1 MGQRRYGPTLDAGV
15 VIVEKDAERTITPSQ
30 LGSTAYTGMLERGAV
45 GELITCTGRR
55 DMLRKAGGYIP
66 DSLLPDAMIDFWD
79 HSNGAGILFLYR
91 VTDGNEIA
99 ASLTA
104 YDRKATRSA
113 VAKFEATHPRATN
126 GGGGG
131 WGGRRVN
138 LVVDLAAVPGDITG
152 ETTVEL
158 PIAFHPIFTDQFKGG
173 QIKFTETGLTYDI
186 VGNDK
191 SDGIAKTELRV
202 ATDSKLLT
210 DFGAGTDPEI
220 LLTLENVDAWAQEKH
235 LSVKIKDGQINP
247 STEWGLDVYLNGDL
261 TLTYPDLSSDPLASN
276 YYVEAI
282 NEDTSNQ
289 ILKATD
295 LWTGAITAD
304 VRPANHFG
312 TVASATEITA
322 KKLKIGT
329 ATVIVDSSL
338 ASDNTIAAFTF
349 GADVVPDTYE
359 VEVTGTGPTT
369 WSVISL
375 TNQKTH
381 VFTAPTDGVAY
392 AADNPQSIGFTVT
405 GVTPV
410 IGEKFTLVVLPLEE
424 DELINGKIF
433 FPEVAGAPGSGW
445 FITDNNETEV
455 DITSGDLTI
464 GGTLVGNVKYRLEYM
479 QQLTGGYDGIADV
492 SENDFLPAFDTGSSE
507 FLKLDDQG
515 YGLVKFACPGVTDI
529 SGVTSLTVEKAGVNF
544 AEARNHQYRPEVP
557 KNILTDDAAKTFL
570 QDTLGRNDF
579 EAIIFPSWATVADP
593 ILDGRLKDVPLTGQ
607 VHGREA
613 LVARNYEG
621 YHKVAAG
628 IDVTLPRIVR
638 LPIGDRKI
646 NGELLNPIGYQTVRK
661 KNGNFVIWGARIPA
675 TNQAWKWKQQRELMS
690 YYEHVLQESFP
701 WIIFAIND
709 KQEWPGLIAAL
720 KSFFI
725 PEWRKRALRGDT
737 FDQAIS
743 IKLDEEINT
752 SLTMAQGDLNCE
764 ITLRLADTVE
774 RFIIAMGKAG
784 IFEDLAA

>member
-15 VIVEKDAERTITPSQ
+15 VIIEKDSDKTITKSA
-30 LGSTAYTGMLERGAV
+30 LGSTAYTGLLERGAV
-45 GELITCTGRR
+45 GELIIATSKRN
-55 DMLRKAGGYIP
+55 MLAKTGGYIP
-66 DSLLPDAMIDFWD
+66 GALVPDAAVDFWD
-79 HSNGAGILFLYR
+79 HGNGAGILFMYR

-99 ASLTA
+99 AALTA
-104 YDRKATRSA
+104 YDRKSPRNQ
-113 VAKFEATHPRATN
+113 VAKFEATHPRAAN

-138 LVVDLAAVPGDITG
+138 LVADLDAVPGDITG
-152 ETTVEL
+152 ETTIDL
-158 PIAFHPIFTDQFKGG
+158 PILLHPIFEDQFKGG
-173 QIKFTETGLTYDI
+173 TIKFTETGTSYDI
-186 VGNDK
+186 VGNDA
-191 SDGIAKTELRV
+191 SDGAAKTELRV
-202 ATDSKLLT
+202 AADAKVQT
-210 DFGAGTDPEI
+210 DFASGTDAEVLI
-220 LLTLENVDAWAQEKH
+220 TLENTDAWSQEKH
-235 LSVKIKDGQINP
+235 LALKFKDGQIYP

-261 TLTYPDLSSDPLASN
+261 VLTYADLSSDPAAKN
-276 YYVEAI
+276 YFVDAI
-282 NEDTSNQ
+282 NEDTSNHV
-289 ILKATD
+289 LKVTD

-304 VRPANHFG
+304 IRPANHFG
-312 TVASATEITA
+312 SVASATEITA

-329 ATVIVDSSL
+329 AAVVVDASL
-338 ASDNTIAAFTF
+338 AGTNTVEEFTF
-349 GADVVPDTYE
+349 GADLVPDSYE
-359 VEVTGTGPTT
+359 LELTASAT
-369 WSVISL
+369 WKLTSL

-381 VFTAPTDGVAY
+381 VFTLPTDGVAY
-392 AADNPQSIGFTVT
+392 AADNPQSIGFKATAVSDVT
-405 GVTPV
+405 
-410 IGEKFTLVVLPLEE
+410 GEKFTLHVLALEE

-433 FPEVAGAPGSGW
+433 FPEVAGAPGDGW
-445 FITDNNETEV
+445 YITDNDETEV
-455 DITSGDLTI
+455 DITSGDLTLD
-464 GGTLVGNVKYRLEYM
+464 GTITGNVKYRLEYA
-479 QQLTGGYDGIADV
+479 QELTGGYDGIAAV
-492 SENDFLPAFDTGSSE
+492 TENDFLPAFDQNTSE

-515 YGLVKFACPGVTDI
+515 YGLVKFACPGVTDL
-529 SGVTSLTVEKAGVNF
+529 SGVTSLTVEKAGVAF

-557 KNILTDDAAKTFL
+557 KNITDDAAAKTFL

-593 ILDGRLKDVPLTGQ
+593 VLDGRLKDIPITGQ

-613 LVARNYEG
+613 LVARNYDG

-661 KNGNFVIWGARIPA
+661 KSGNFVIWGGRIPA
-675 TNQAWKWKQQRELMS
+675 IDQAFKFKQHRELLS

-709 KQEWPGLIAAL
+709 KQEWPVLIAAL

-737 FDQAIS
+737 FEAAAQ
-743 IKLDEEINT
+743 IKLDEEVNT
-752 SLTMAQGDLNCE
+752 NLTMALGDLNCE
-764 ITLRLADTVE
+764 IKLRLADQVE
-774 RFIIAMGKAG
+774 RFKITIGKAG